1 MEEIKSLLDRGVEQ
15 VLPVKQSLMERLNKK
30 PFRLYHGIDPTA
42 PTLHLGHL
50 STLLKVK
57 DFQVAG
63 CEVIILFGGFTATIG
78 DPTDKLAA
86 RSVLSLEQVEANMR
100 DYKNLILKILDP
112 KKTTFR
118 NNREW
123 FERMP
128 LIDFIDLTTKVTIQE
143 SLKRDMFRR
152 RQENGQ
158 EIYVNEFL
166 YPILQGYDS
175 VALDV
180 DLEIGGNDQLFN
192 MLVGRDLAKKLTNKE
207 KFVLTTKL
215 LVDSTGK
222 KMGKTEGNMAA
233 LTDEPGEIFGKIMS
247 WPDTLMPTAFEI
259 LTRLPL
265 EQVEEL
271 LAGHPKI
278 AKLTLAEEV
287 VKIIYSEAE
296 ARGAR
301 EGFEKTFKAG
311 EMPDNIRTITAVRSS
326 NLGEVLTLEQVV
338 KSKSDFRRLVE
349 QKGVEVNGEKISDPN
364 FILESEV
371 DIRIGAHRFIKIK
384 VE

>member
-15 VLPVKQSLMERLNKK
+15 VLPAKQSLVERLNKK

-57 DFQVAG
+57 DFQAAG

-215 LVDSTGK
+215 LVDPTGK

-287 VKIIYSEAE
+287 VKIIYSEAQ

-311 EMPDNIRTITAVRSS
+311 EMPDNIRTITAVKGS

-384 VE
+384 ME

>member
-15 VLPVKQSLMERLNKK
+15 VLPAKQSLVERLNKK

-57 DFQVAG
+57 DFQAAG

-100 DYKNLILKILDP
+100 DYKNLILRILDP

-215 LVDSTGK
+215 LVDPTGK

-287 VKIIYSEAE
+287 VKIIYSEAQ

-311 EMPDNIRTITAVRSS
+311 EMPDNIRTITAVKGS

-384 VE
+384 ME

>member
-15 VLPVKQSLMERLNKK
+15 VLPAKQSLVERLNKK

-57 DFQVAG
+57 DFQAAG

-152 RQENGQ
+152 RQDNGQ

-215 LVDSTGK
+215 LVDPTGK

-287 VKIIYSEAE
+287 VKIIYSEAQ

-311 EMPDNIRTITAVRSS
+311 EMPDNIRTITAVKGS

-384 VE
+384 ME